1 MVKKYPVLVLCG
13 RDEKKREVLED
24 LDPNDEYKVKALLPF
39 LGKRIIDWQLE
50 ALRESPYCGEIFLLG
65 IQKEMATFDYPVHYV
80 PIPMI
85 STFGQKLL
93 AGLEY
98 ARSQGID
105 DNMFVVSSSD
115 TPGIT
120 VEPINDFFEIL
131 DNYLDY
137 DFIQSVVPEDVS
149 KDVFSDHQR
158 VVAKFKEITVFTG
171 ELYAMSEK
179 GIRTG
184 QKIIDETGSGRRRI
198 RKENREKK
206 SSALTPIIR
215 IVLRKPRTW
224 PLIIKFLLGRMTLAK
239 AEKLL
244 EIIGNVK
251 VKAVIIHDAAFGMDI
266 DLTDDYMKVKKYV
279 SKIKNVP
286 FTEGIS

>member
-1 MVKKYPVLVLCG
+1 MVKKYPIFVLCG

-65 IQKEMATFDYPVHYV
+65 IQKEMASFDFPVHYV
-80 PIPMI
+80 PIPLI

-98 ARSQGID
+98 ARSLGIED
-105 DNMFVVSSSD
+105 GMFAVSSSD
-115 TPGIT
+115 TPSLT

-131 DNYLDY
+131 DKHLDY
-137 DFIQSVVPEDVS
+137 DFIQSVIPEDVT
-149 KDVFSDHQR
+149 KEAFSDHQR
-158 VVAKFKEITVFTG
+158 VVAKFKDINLSTG
-171 ELYAMSEK
+171 EMYGMSEK

-198 RKENREKK
+198 RKKNREKK
-206 SSALTPIIR
+206 GSALTPIIR

-224 PLIIKFLLGRMTLAK
+224 PLIIRFLLGRMTLAQ

-244 EIIGNVK
+244 EIIGKVK
-251 VKAVIIHDAAFGMDI
+251 VKAAIIYDAAFGMDI
-266 DLTDDYMKVKKYV
+266 DLTEDYMKIKEFV
-279 SKIKNVP
+279 SRTKNIP